1 MSHTTTIK
9 AVPVTDISALQAAV
23 AELKAKGVN
32 IELIQDAV
40 PRMYYANQ
48 HGKCDYVVQLNNSRY
63 DVGFEKQADGS
74 YTPVLDTWAGE
85 INRSIG
91 ASCPLGEY
99 ADQGLHAIGQLMQSY
114 SKHAA
119 INAAVSEGHTV
130 SDCYVDTDGNV
141 QLTLQVA

>member
-9 AVPVTDISALQAAV
+9 SVPITDIAALQAAV

-32 IELIQDAV
+32 LELIQDAV
-40 PRMYYANQ
+40 PRMYFADQ
-48 HGKCDYVVQLNNSRY
+48 HGKCDYVVQLNDSRY
-63 DVGFEKQADGS
+63 DVGFAKQPDGT
-74 YTPVLDTWAGE
+74 YLPVLDTWAGE
-85 INRSIG
+85 VRRNIG
-91 ASCPLGEY
+91 ARCPLNDY
-99 ADQGLHAIGQLMQSY
+99 ADQGLHAVGQLMQLY

-130 SDCYVDTDGNV
+130 SDCYIDSNGEI